1 MSLAMDWI
9 EELLASIEDMT
20 TAPNGPT
27 ILYVTHHI
35 EEIVPAI
42 THAML
47 INSGNVMDKGEKRDV
62 LTESLLEKTF
72 RVPVKL
78 EWENERPW
86 IRIKSL
92 LFSEKK

>member
-1 MSLAMDWI
+1 MIA
-9 EELLASIEDMT
+9 
-20 TAPNGPT
+20 APNGPT

-35 EEIVPAI
+35 EEIVPSI

-72 RVPVKL
+72 RVPVKV

-92 LFSEKK
+92 LLTEKNKPSMLKSKVRQS